1 MKRSLVILIVLISV
15 FCLAIN
21 VNASESQMPE
31 EYDDLLQELPDD
43 IVELLPDELFSSNF
57 NDIVKGIKEL
67 SGWEYIINIIFDI
80 IGLNLK
86 DVVKML
92 AVICSIL
99 VVTSTINAI
108 KTTFKNEA
116 TNKVIQM
123 ICGIVFVMSIIE
135 LSREPLAK
143 TVSLLDNMRLFINTL
158 SPLICSMYA
167 MGGNV
172 SSALVSNY
180 GMIVFLTIFDN
191 ICVIALEIILNVCIS
206 ITLASAFLGEGNLT
220 SLSSAIKKGFTFF
233 IGLLMLV
240 FTTVISTQSLL
251 ASKADTLTSKTAKML
266 ASQMI
271 PLVGG
276 TVGESLKTAGA
287 SIEYLRSSVG
297 VLLVVVLFLI
307 ILPTLISIFLYRAT
321 LIISN
326 AVAGLLGCRKEG
338 AMLMELSSIYGYV
351 IAILS
356 ICAIGLLF
364 LITIFAKS
372 ASPLKL

>member
-1 MKRSLVILIVLISV
+1 
-15 FCLAIN
+15 
-21 VNASESQMPE
+21 MPE
-31 EYDDLLQELPDD
+31 EYEDLLQELPDD

-57 NDIVKGIKEL
+57 NDVVKGIKEL

-99 VVTSTINAI
+99 VVTSTINAM

-206 ITLASAFLGEGNLT
+206 ITLASAFLGGGNLT

-307 ILPTLISIFLYRAT
+307 ILPTLTSIYLYRAT
-321 LIISN
+321 LLISN
-326 AVAGLLGCRKEG
+326 AVAGLLGCKKEG

>member
-1 MKRSLVILIVLISV
+1 
-15 FCLAIN
+15 
-21 VNASESQMPE
+21 MPE
-31 EYDDLLQELPDD
+31 EYEDLLQELPDD
-43 IVELLPDELFSSNF
+43 IAELLPEELFSSDF
-57 NDIVKGIKEL
+57 NEIIKGIEEL

-80 IGLNLK
+80 VGLNLK
-86 DVVKML
+86 DVLKVL

-99 VVTSTINAI
+99 VITSTINAMRD
-108 KTTFKNEA
+108 TFKNEA
-116 TNKVIQM
+116 TNKVLQI

-206 ITLASAFLGEGNLT
+206 ITLASTFLGEGNLT

-271 PLVGG
+271 PLVGS
-276 TVGESLKTAGA
+276 TVGESLRTAGA

-307 ILPTLISIFLYRAT
+307 ILPTLVSIFLYRTA
-321 LIISN
+321 LILSN
-326 AVAGLLGCRKEG
+326 AVAGLLGCGKEG
-338 AMLMELSSIYGYV
+338 GMLIELSSIYGYV
-351 IAILS
+351 LAILS
-356 ICAIGLLF
+356 ICTIGLLF

-372 ASPLKL
+372 ASPLRL